1 MNTRFSEFPVALGDL
16 AEDAFGD
23 VPSWIFDLTQH
34 KIIWGNSKACAFWQ
48 ASSLRDLLNRDFS
61 TDSIVV
67 RRRLSEIYDSRTLD
81 AAEETW
87 TVYPNGTPVT
97 VKLHLRP
104 VAQRTHVR
112 ALVIT
117 LARRLDLDLEP
128 DALRLLEASRHTS
141 SMVSLYSMDG
151 VLVTQNSASSAYVA
165 RHKLKRGA
173 EFRLAN
179 YFDDSG
185 AVHDI
190 VKALKEGRVYQAD
203 LDVSG
208 AFGLRNHSV
217 TVQGCLDPVTGAKQ
231 ISVSEQDVSDR
242 TSQTKMLARQASVLA
257 TSLDV
262 RAHQL
267 ERMNAELIH
276 EVAERRSAEA
286 ALRDQI
292 AILESFFQAIPAP
305 VFYKD
310 SQGVLLGGNEAFEEA
325 MDIEN
330 GCIAGSR
337 VEDHIPDYLG
347 GFCNEMDNEARQSD
361 GVFGYEVAFP
371 RKDGTTVDY
380 VIHKAKFYSSHTN
393 GAGIVG
399 IMTNID
405 AQKRNEDAL
414 RKSADRLAAIARISS
429 DLVWELDSEL
439 RYCFVSDR
447 CEEITGVPAEAFLGK
462 RPCEVFARS
471 MEDNPDQWA
480 YFHRAKKERRMYRDF
495 VHSDGGLT
503 SQIQYLSSSAEPIFD
518 DDGVFQGYLGASRN
532 VTQQVRTFEQLKANE
547 AHLSSAQRMMD
558 LGVLVW
564 RGNQQEVSYQSDN
577 IASIYGHPGGAASK
591 WVMTRR
597 ESVECVTAED
607 RPNYVEVIT
616 KAEREN
622 LTYDVKFQI
631 VRPDGKRRTL
641 REIGSPAYNKHSRSM
656 QIVSTVQDI
665 TEIEAA
671 DLQLRQ
677 AQKMESIGKLTGGI
691 AHDFNNLLAIIQGC
705 TEFMA
710 LTDVVEKNLVDDILR
725 AVSRGAGL
733 TNSLLA
739 YARKQPLNAQPV
751 HLGDLARGML
761 DMVQR
766 SLGSSISVDVHV
778 ERDLWVALA
787 DPGRIE
793 DAILNLAIN
802 ARDAMPD
809 GGDLRI
815 VCANAT
821 MTQSYVAENP
831 GTLVGDYVTITF
843 TDTGKG
849 MTDEVLA
856 RAMEPFFTT
865 KELSNGSG
873 LGLSTIY
880 GFARQSGGHLC
891 LKSEPGEGTT
901 VRIYLPKV
909 ANPSS
914 DADDGPSSETTEHDG
929 TGERVLLVEDNDA
942 VRDIAQKTLIS
953 LGYRVVS
960 VADADEFHHALKSRD
975 VFDLVLC
982 DVVLPGGTSGPQLV
996 ETLRADYPGI
1006 KVIFMSGYT
1015 SEAST
1020 RHGVDISQETL
1031 LSKPFSRVDLSI
1043 AMEKALHG

>member
-1 MNTRFSEFPVALGDL
+1 MNTRFSEFPIALSDL

-48 ASSLRDLLNRDFS
+48 AETVQDLLDRDFS

-87 TVYPNGTPVT
+87 TIYPNGTPVT

-117 LARRLDLDLEP
+117 VARRLDLDLEP
-128 DALRLLEASRHTS
+128 DALRLLEASRHTPA
-141 SMVSLYSMDG
+141 MVSLYSMDG

-165 RHKLKRGA
+165 RYQLKRGA

-179 YFDDSG
+179 YFSDPS

-203 LDVSG
+203 LDVTG
-208 AFGLRNHSV
+208 TFGLRHHSV

-242 TSQTKMLARQASVLA
+242 TNKTKRLARQASVLA

-267 ERMNAELIH
+267 ERMNVELTH
-276 EVAERRSAEA
+276 EVAERRAAEA
-286 ALRDQI
+286 ALRDQV

-310 SQGVLLGGNEAFEEA
+310 SQGVLLGGNEAFEEVFEIKPGTL
-325 MDIEN
+325 D
-330 GCIAGSR
+330 GSR
-337 VEDHIPDYLG
+337 IEDHIPDHLG
-347 GFCNEMDNEARQSD
+347 GFCTKMDEEARSTD
-361 GVFGYEVAFP
+361 GAFGYEFSLPV
-371 RKDGTTVDY
+371 KDGPSVEY
-380 VIHKAKFYSSHTN
+380 LIHKARFDSSQTN

-405 AQKRNEDAL
+405 TQKRNEDAL
-414 RKSADRLAAIARISS
+414 RKSANRLETIARISS
-429 DLVWELDSEL
+429 DLVWELDKDL

-447 CEEITGVPAEAFLGK
+447 CEEVTGMPAEAFLGK
-462 RPCEVFARS
+462 RPSQVFAKAMIES
-471 MEDNPDQWA
+471 PEQWA
-480 YFHRAKKERRMYRDF
+480 YLRRVTRERRMYRDF

-503 SQIQYLSSSAEPIFD
+503 GPVEYLSSSAEPIFD
-518 DDGVFQGYLGASRN
+518 DDGAFQGYLGASRN
-532 VTQQVRTFEQLKANE
+532 VTQQVQTFERLKANE
-547 AHLSSAQRMMD
+547 AHLSSAQHMMD

-577 IASIYGHPGGAASK
+577 IACIYGRPGGKHSN

-597 ESVECVTAED
+597 ASVDCVTNED
-607 RPNYVEVIT
+607 KPNYVAVIT

-641 REIGSPAYNKHSRSM
+641 REIGSPAYNKHSRTM

-665 TEIEAA
+665 TDIEAA

-710 LTDVVEKNLVDDILR
+710 ITDVVEKNLVDDILR

-766 SLGSSISVDVHV
+766 SLGASIVVDVQV

-793 DAILNLAIN
+793 DAILNLSIN
-802 ARDAMPD
+802 ARDAMSD
-809 GGDLRI
+809 GGDLKI
-815 VCANAT
+815 VCANRS
-821 MTQSYVAENP
+821 MTQSDVDENP
-831 GTLVGDYVTITF
+831 GTAVGDFVTITF
-843 TDTGKG
+843 SDTGKG

-856 RAMEPFFTT
+856 RAIEPFFTT

-891 LKSEPGEGTT
+891 IKSELGRGTG
-901 VRIYLPKV
+901 VRLSLPKQASPPSV
-909 ANPSS
+909 ADP
-914 DADDGPSSETTEHDG
+914 ALAPPQAEFDG
-929 TGERVLLVEDNDA
+929 TGERILLVEDNDA
-942 VRDIAQKTLIS
+942 VRDISQKTLIS
-953 LGYRVVS
+953 LGYQVVS
-960 VADADEFHHALKSRD
+960 VADADEFAHVLKSGE

-996 ETLRADYPGI
+996 QRLRAEYDGI
-1006 KVIFMSGYT
+1006 KVVFMSGY
-1015 SEAST
+1015 SPEAST
-1020 RHGVDISQETL
+1020 SHGVDISQETL
-1031 LSKPFSRVDLSI
+1031 LSKPFSRADLSI
-1043 AMEKALHG
+1043 AVEKALHG